1 MTISPR
7 LRSPAPQQYQPRDPL
22 DRYLPLG
29 LKALLYAFLTLY
41 LIQAAET
48 FIEFRPGKEWP
59 FLLWAIRNN
68 IFLFIHEGGH
78 ALFMFFG
85 RTLHVL
91 GGSFWQIM
99 FPVISFIIALRK
111 RSHVV
116 APFALFWAGAN
127 MLDVSLYMRDAPVR
141 VLPLL
146 GPRSGHDWF
155 YLFNK
160 WGLLDSAGT
169 IADLTYY
176 LGLLICIGS
185 ILVGMGLAVQRFLKP
200 VPYTLPGTA
209 RRTATSPNEK
219 LASSLERMLKQT
231 QKKDPFDG
239 GNVAGP
245 S

>member
-1 MTISPR
+1 MPR
-7 LRSPAPQQYQPRDPL
+7 TSRQLPADPL
-22 DRYLPLG
+22 ERIVPLS
-29 LKALLYAFLTLY
+29 LKILLYAFLTVY

-48 FIEFRPGKEWP
+48 FIEFQPGQHWP
-59 FLLWAIRNN
+59 FLLRAIRNG

-78 ALFMFFG
+78 GLFMFFG

-99 FPVISFIIALRK
+99 FPVISFIIAVRK

-160 WGLLDSAGT
+160 WGVLDSAGT

-176 LGLLICIGS
+176 LGLFICIGS
-185 ILVGMGLAVQRFLKP
+185 ILVGMALAVQRYLNP
-200 VPYTLPGTA
+200 LPYALPETPA
-209 RRTATSPNEK
+209 KNVRPSNAQ
-219 LASSLERMLKQT
+219 LAGSLERMLKQNE
-231 QKKDPFDG
+231 QKDPFEG
-239 GNVAGP
+239 GTGP
-245 S
+245 G